1 MLRTILQAVETGA
14 YRADVRRSVMKKYRI
29 RDFSLLWWL
38 RLVAVAGVWYVL
50 AVMLL
55 SLPE

>member
-1 MLRTILQAVETGA
+1 
-14 YRADVRRSVMKKYRI
+14 MKKYRI